1 MFDFLIYN
9 FKMIG
14 ALLLMYI
21 FSFSANTILGM
32 YYNVKNIKEDF
43 SKEKLIS
50 GVVKGAIVLVSMAL
64 IIVVLSVLPQVVEAF
79 GLTIEE
85 EVFSGISALGMATV
99 MVSVDAYYLK
109 DAIAK
114 LYSILYGKKEEE
126 K

>member
-1 MFDFLIYN
+1 MFDFLICN

-14 ALLLMYI
+14 ALLLMHI
-21 FSFSANTILGM
+21 LSFGANTILGM
-32 YYNVKNIKEDF
+32 YYNIKNVKEDF

-50 GVVKGAIVLVSMAL
+50 GIIKGVIILVSMAF

-79 GLTIEE
+79 GLSVEE
-85 EVFSGISALGMATV
+85 DVFSGISALGMATV
-99 MVSVDAYYLK
+99 MVSIDVYYLK

-114 LYSILYGKKEEE
+114 LYNILYGKKEEE